1 MAKPSA
7 ALQRWFSALF
17 FRSGYEIALITET
30 DCLAGKQRAPDT
42 REFKPTRIEGAG
54 LVCNLCASGFVF
66 IDLD

>member
-7 ALQRWFSALF
+7 ALWRWFSALF
-17 FRSGYEIALITET
+17 FWCSYEIALITET
-30 DCLAGKQRAPDT
+30 DCLARKQCTPDT
-42 REFKPTRIEGAG
+42 SEFKPTRIEGAS